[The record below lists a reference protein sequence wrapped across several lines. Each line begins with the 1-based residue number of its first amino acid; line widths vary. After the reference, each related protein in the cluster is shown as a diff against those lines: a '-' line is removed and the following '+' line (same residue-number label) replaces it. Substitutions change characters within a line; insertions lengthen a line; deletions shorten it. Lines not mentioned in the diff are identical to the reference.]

1 MSTRTVDQADQAKK
15 MTRPAA
21 GGSCLV
27 MKRARPSALHL
38 VLLASAG
45 LAMGCD
51 SEEDAPPPP
60 PAKAPAAAAAA
71 PAAAPA
77 GALPGE
83 APTVYTYNA
92 VGKRDPYRSYF
103 AEVDEEAA
111 QAAGTQSE
119 LQRFDIDQ
127 LKLVGVV
134 VGTATPIAM
143 VEDPTGLGH
152 VVREGTLMG
161 KHWGQVKHIRR
172 GEIIIQEE
180 FRDFTGR
187 RVSHLVPL
195 KIPEE
200 ELAAK

>member
-1 MSTRTVDQADQAKK
+1 MHPVDQPDQAKNV
-15 MTRPAA
+15 THRGR
-21 GGSCLV
+21 GGTAWGMSRLCLV
-27 MKRARPSALHL
+27 A
-38 VLLASAG
+38 VLPVAMVAAS
-45 LAMGCD
+45 GCGD
-51 SEEDAPPPP
+51 EEEAPPPP
-60 PAKAPAAAAAA
+60 KPAAAAA
-71 PAAAPA
+71 PAAPAPA
-77 GALPGE
+77 AAPVGALPGE

-92 VGKRDPYRSYF
+92 VGKRDPFRSYF
-103 AEVDEEAA
+103 AEVDEADEANR
-111 QAAGTQSE
+111 TQSE

-134 VGTATPIAM
+134 VGTATPIGM

-200 ELAAK
+200 QLKSR

>member
-1 MSTRTVDQADQAKK
+1 MSATTF
-15 MTRPAA
+15 RPAPAPARALRHVARCA
-21 GGSCLV
+21 G
-27 MKRARPSALHL
+27 
-38 VLLASAG
+38 LLA
-45 LAMGCD
+45 LAAFPLACD
-51 SEEDAPPPP
+51 DEETPPAPAAKAPPKPAAAPP
-60 PAKAPAAAAAA
+60 PAAAATDA
-71 PAAAPA
+71 PA
-77 GALPGE
+77 E
-83 APTVYTYNA
+83 YTYNA

-103 AEVDEEAA
+103 AEVDEVTEQA
-111 QAAGTQSE
+111 QGTTE

-127 LKLVGVV
+127 LKLVAVV

-143 VEDPTGLGH
+143 VQDPSGLGH

-195 KIPEE
+195 KIQDD
-200 ELAAK
+200 ELVLK

>member
-1 MSTRTVDQADQAKK
+1 MSATY
-15 MTRPAA
+15 TRPVPA
-21 GGSCLV
+21 S
-27 MKRARPSALHL
+27 ARPLR
-38 VLLASAG
+38 LLARCAG
-45 LAMGCD
+45 LLALTALPLACD
-51 SEEDAPPPP
+51 DEEAPPAPV
-60 PAKAPAAAAAA
+60 AKAPTKPAASAAPPAAAAADA
-71 PAAAPA
+71 PV
-77 GALPGE
+77 E
-83 APTVYTYNA
+83 YTYNA

-103 AEVDEEAA
+103 AEVDEVTEQA
-111 QAAGTQSE
+111 QGTTE

-127 LKLVGVV
+127 LKLVAVV

-143 VEDPTGLGH
+143 VQDPSGLGH

-195 KIPEE
+195 KIQED
-200 ELAAK
+200 ELVLK